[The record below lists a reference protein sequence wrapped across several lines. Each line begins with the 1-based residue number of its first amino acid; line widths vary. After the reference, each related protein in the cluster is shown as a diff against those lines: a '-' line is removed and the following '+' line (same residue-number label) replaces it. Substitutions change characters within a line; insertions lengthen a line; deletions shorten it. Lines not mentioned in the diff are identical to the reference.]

1 MKKYCALAAFLFLFV
16 LAVGAST
23 TTFVYKGSISST
35 DMTSDVRKGQ
45 IYTDGS
51 SNVLVVKSVHDGVTE
66 FDKVI
71 SRGDYF
77 SGNSLKSRGP
87 LHSIGLYSGLYHSL
101 VCYSVSCAIYPF
113 FPVVMGG
120 FGYNLVSA
128 FKGGSLSVSDGL
140 ALAGV
145 GVSFPLARLW
155 NTKNTLIENGKITA
169 WCAAGV
175 SISSSVTFASS
186 YGFSYRH
193 NLGTFHW
200 DLGAMW
206 LYRNGGSN
214 RISPYLGVGVDI

>member
-1 MKKYCALAAFLFLFV
+1 MKKYCALGVFLFLFV

-35 DMTSDVRKGQ
+35 DMDSDVRTGQ

-51 SNVLVVKSVHDGVTE
+51 SNVLVVKAVHDGVAE

-71 SRGDYF
+71 SRGEYF
-77 SGNSLKSRGP
+77 SGNSLTRRGS

-101 VCYSVSCAIYPF
+101 AGYSLSCFMYPF
-113 FPVVMGG
+113 YPVVMGG
-120 FGYNLVSA
+120 VGYNLVSA
-128 FKGGSLSVSDGL
+128 FKGGSFSVSDGL

-175 SISSSVTFASS
+175 SISSSVTFACS

-214 RISPYLGVGVDI
+214 RISPYLGAGVDI